1 LIAPDDF
8 QPLFQPRSVA
18 IIGAS
23 NDATKFGGQTYF
35 AMKERRYRGRLYAV
49 NPGATRVDGDPA
61 YPRVQDIPE
70 PVDMAIVAVAA
81 PQVVRAIADCAEKRV
96 RAVQILTAG
105 FRESGSAEGARWEDQ
120 ISRIARESGMRIV
133 GPNCFGIYSPES
145 ALSLRPGSDFPSEA
159 GPVGI
164 LSQSGGLASF
174 LIRKAI
180 GLGIRFSKVVS
191 YGNACD
197 LNETDFLSHFEA
209 DEQTRI
215 VGAYIEGVRDGR
227 RFFEVARRTALRK
240 PVFVWKG
247 GLTELGRRAVTSHTA
262 SLGGSER
269 IWEGLLRQTGVI
281 PVVGIDE
288 MIDLMVGLLHLPD
301 FRGRRVSVVS
311 GGGAITV
318 EACDAFDP
326 VGLSMPEFSEETLDA
341 LRSLLPPTGNSV
353 RNPLDTGPP
362 VFLLPT
368 VKGILEAVAASD
380 RIDAVI
386 VQHEV
391 IVRLP
396 DFVEE
401 LAQVIP
407 SVREASGKPFI
418 VTMPAPTTSSDAM
431 QVEETRRRY
440 RESYLGQ
447 GIPVFETLQCAVRAL
462 GRIIRYNEFLARH
475 DPARGD
481 GSPPSA
487 GSPA

>member
-1 LIAPDDF
+1 LIDPDDF

-23 NDATKFGGQTYF
+23 NDATKFGGQTYS
-35 AMKERRYRGRLYAV
+35 AMKARRYRGRLYAV
-49 NPGATRVDGDPA
+49 NPSATEVDGDRA
-61 YPRVQDIPE
+61 YARVQDIPE
-70 PVDMAIVAVAA
+70 PVDMAIVAVSA
-81 PQVVRAIADCAEKRV
+81 PHVVRAVADCMEKRV

-105 FRESGSAEGARWEDQ
+105 FRESGSAEGARWEEQ
-120 ISRIARESGMRIV
+120 IAQIARESGMRIV

-145 ALSLRPGSDFPSEA
+145 ALSLRPGPDFPSEG

-174 LIRKAI
+174 LIRKAM
-180 GLGIRFSKVVS
+180 GLGIRFSNVVS

-197 LNETDFLSHFEA
+197 LNETDFLSYFEA
-209 DEQTRI
+209 DGQTKM
-215 VGAYIEGVRDGR
+215 VGAYIEGIRDGR

-240 PVFVWKG
+240 PVFIWKG
-247 GLTELGRRAVTSHTA
+247 GLTALGSRAVTSHTA
-262 SLGGSER
+262 SLGGSKR
-269 IWEGLLRQTGVI
+269 IWEGFLRQTGVI

-288 MIDLMVGLLHLPD
+288 MIDLMVGFLRLPD

-326 VGLSMPEFSEETLDA
+326 VGLSMPEFSEQTLETIRA
-341 LRSLLPPTGNSV
+341 LLPATGNSV

-368 VKGILEAVAASD
+368 AKRILEAVAASD

-391 IVRLP
+391 ITRFPV
-396 DFVEE
+396 FVEE
-401 LAQVIP
+401 LAEVIP
-407 SVREASGKPFI
+407 SVREASAKPFI

-431 QVEETRRRY
+431 DVEEARRRY
-440 RESYLGQ
+440 REWYLGH
-447 GIPVFETLQCAVRAL
+447 GIPVFDTLQCAVRAL
-462 GRIIRYNEFLARH
+462 GRIIRYNEFLAGCESR
-475 DPARGD
+475 RGR
-481 GSPPSA
+481 
-487 GSPA
+487 